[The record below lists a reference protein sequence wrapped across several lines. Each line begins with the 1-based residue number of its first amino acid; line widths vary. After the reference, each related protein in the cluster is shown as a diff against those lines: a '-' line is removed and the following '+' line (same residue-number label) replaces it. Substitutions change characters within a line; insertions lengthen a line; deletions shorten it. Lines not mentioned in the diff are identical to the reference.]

1 MRLTAN
7 EARLIDR
14 WQRGFPLVRRPYAE
28 IGRDAGLSERDVIE
42 MLRRLKAAGVLSR
55 IGATVRPNTVGAST
69 LAAIEVPPERLQD
82 VAALVSSEPSVTHNY
97 EREHA
102 VNLWFV
108 VTAANR
114 GTVDLVLDRIRD
126 VTGLLV
132 HDLPLLRS
140 YFVDLGFALC
150 GPGAERVV
158 RQRRTAATARIC
170 DADRML
176 VRAIEDGEGNV
187 TVTLELMHND
197 PALSVPL
204 LVAHDLEDVA
214 ADWRAWSEA
223 YRLPMLLFE
232 ADGVA
237 RNLEES
243 LGAVRKGEPRLR
255 RKRATSA
262 PRRPRFLARRK
273 QGDLGLRLVV
283 AGEEIIAPE

>member
-1 MRLTAN
+1 MKNIHLKPVWAGQELRLDPF
-7 EARLIDR
+7 RLPQVVSYATRDDQGDVTFSIDH
-14 WQRGFPLVRRPYAE
+14 RGVVVRRVLE
-28 IGRDAGLSERDVIE
+28 MSGLPVTLDMPAQSFRGI
-42 MLRRLKAAGVLSR
+42 AA
-55 IGATVRPNTVGAST
+55 
-69 LAAIEVPPERLQD
+69 
-82 VAALVSSEPSVTHNY
+82 
-97 EREHA
+97 
-102 VNLWFV
+102 
-108 VTAANR
+108 
-114 GTVDLVLDRIRD
+114 
-126 VTGLLV
+126 
-132 HDLPLLRS
+132 
-140 YFVDLGFALC
+140 
-150 GPGAERVV
+150 
-158 RQRRTAATARIC
+158 
-170 DADRML
+170 
-176 VRAIEDGEGNV
+176 RAIEDGEGNV